1 MTSPNN
7 TLTPPVGGHTPGPA
21 WSFRYFMNPVGK
33 NDDNF
38 HLFGG
43 PEGDQGST
51 ILEGAFTFP
60 GSHSDALV
68 YARLIAAAPDM
79 LEALEKMRDLL
90 RKLQPALNVMAR
102 EVMDDIIADQID
114 PAISKATGVHPHE

>member
-1 MTSPNN
+1 MTDSI
-7 TLTPPVGGHTPGPA
+7 TPPVGGHTPGPA

-60 GSHSDALV
+60 GSHSEALV
-68 YARLIAAAPDM
+68 YARLIAAAPELLSSLVEL
-79 LEALEKMRDLL
+79 LEPLERASALLVAAGKAADENAEAAFDR
-90 RKLQPALNVMAR
+90 AR
-102 EVMDDIIADQID
+102 A
-114 PAISKATGVHPHE
+114 AISKATGVHPHE